1 MSDVP
6 DRLLTILTD
15 GKVIK
20 GYRRAR
26 LRGRDALG
34 LYPMPF
40 TLQIWNLSTSDYLQL
55 CSARKV
61 TVKSGTSVLASG
73 YVSNVSQRNVDD
85 GLLTEAVFSAGLK
98 LWESQVSVSV
108 GAGSSV
114 AGAVQA
120 ILSASGVMK
129 LLSYQGTDRSFSR
142 GQAFFGRAAEC
153 VEQALAGTGNRAY
166 ITDSGLCVVPASGL
180 AESITL
186 TVNDLLDS
194 PVQAANNLVILR
206 TKVVGWPLG
215 KQVSVKFKDFSIRG
229 LIAERC
235 VDADNQDGKWEAGI
249 LLEI

>member
-6 DRLLTILTD
+6 DRSLTILTD
-15 GKVIK
+15 GKVMK

-55 CSARKV
+55 CSGRKV

-108 GAGSSV
+108 GPVRPWPAR
-114 AGAVQA
+114 
-120 ILSASGVMK
+120 
-129 LLSYQGTDRSFSR
+129 YRRS
-142 GQAFFGRAAEC
+142 C
-153 VEQALAGTGNRAY
+153 PL
-166 ITDSGLCVVPASGL
+166 PASCGCCL
-180 AESITL
+180 IRARTGASAGGRPSSAGRRNAWSRPWPAPATGPISRIRACAL
-186 TVNDLLDS
+186 YPL
-194 PVQAANNLVILR
+194 PVCR
-206 TKVVGWPLG
+206 
-215 KQVSVKFKDFSIRG
+215 
-229 LIAERC
+229 
-235 VDADNQDGKWEAGI
+235 NQSR
-249 LLEI
+249 

>member
-15 GKVIK
+15 GKVMK

-61 TVKSGTSVLASG
+61 TVKSGSSVLASG

-114 AGAVQA
+114 AGSVQA

-142 GQAFFGRAAEC
+142 GAGLLRPGSGMRGAGPGRYRQPGLYHGFGPVCCTRFRF
-153 VEQALAGTGNRAY
+153 VG
-166 ITDSGLCVVPASGL
+166 IDH
-180 AESITL
+180 
-186 TVNDLLDS
+186 VNY
-194 PVQAANNLVILR
+194 
-206 TKVVGWPLG
+206 K
-215 KQVSVKFKDFSIRG
+215 
-229 LIAERC
+229 
-235 VDADNQDGKWEAGI
+235 
-249 LLEI
+249 